1 MGSYNGTEVCK
12 LVGIYILSCLATIVK
27 ESNCGVY
34 RDDGLVILR
43 NVNEQQ
49 IDRTHKNI
57 IKIFKDAR
65 FSIDINIAIE

>member
-1 MGSYNGTEVCK
+1 MGSYNGTEICK

-27 ESNCGVY
+27 ENNCGVY
-34 RDDGLVILR
+34 RDDGLVILG
-43 NVNEQQ
+43 NINGQQ

>member
-1 MGSYNGTEVCK
+1 MGSYNGTEICK

-43 NVNEQQ
+43 N
-49 IDRTHKNI
+49 
-57 IKIFKDAR
+57 
-65 FSIDINIAIE
+65 ING

>member
-1 MGSYNGTEVCK
+1 MGSYNGTEICK

-27 ESNCGVY
+27 ENNCGVY

-43 NVNEQQ
+43 NINGQQ

-65 FSIDINIAIE
+65 FSTDINIAIE

>member
-1 MGSYNGTEVCK
+1 MGSYNGTEICK

-27 ESNCGVY
+27 ENNCGVY

-43 NVNEQQ
+43 NINGQQ